1 MALHESFG
9 AVPASNAAQASLFRP
24 SDYTAALLFHIRHR
38 ASTINL
44 HNVLEI
50 GTGSGVVMASLLA
63 LGAKRAAGVDIE
75 PAAVQTTQELLR
87 NDGSHDRARVVQG
100 DMWLPFQGERFDLI
114 VSNLPQFAA
123 EHVDADGR
131 LPSWSAGGLDGRTV
145 VDKFLRGLPDHLA
158 GNGVVFM
165 THNVFID
172 LARTQAVLDGSGMQA
187 RAMHSAS
194 SPHSVQ
200 KMATLNPQVLE
211 RHTGGSIHRIGRYW
225 FVDFDIVEISWKPDA
240 PRQR

>member
-9 AVPASNAAQASLFRP
+9 AAPASNAAQSNLFRP
-24 SDYTAALLFHIRHR
+24 SDYTAALLFHIRSR
-38 ASTINL
+38 AAAL
-44 HNVLEI
+44 PLENVLEV
-50 GTGSGVVMASLLA
+50 GTGSGVILASLLA

-87 NDGSHDRARVVQG
+87 NDGYHDRARVVQG
-100 DMWLPFQGERFDLI
+100 DMWLPFPGERFDLV

-123 EHVDADGR
+123 ERVDADGR
-131 LPSWSAGGLDGRTV
+131 LPTWSAGGMDGRTA
-145 VDKFLRGLPDHLA
+145 VDRFLRGLPDHLA
-158 GNGVVFM
+158 ANGVAIM

-172 LARTQAVLDGSGMQA
+172 LARTQAMVEAWGMQA
-187 RAMHSAS
+187 RSMYSAS

-240 PRQR
+240 PRGR